1 MRGMLIPP
9 LMGAAVLAISTLLPV
24 PSSKVDPVKAIT
36 TTKVN
41 SSVIIKH
48 YPACVPYL
56 ERIRQEANRIGVR
69 PNMFLGLIIY
79 ESGCNT
85 NAISRAGAVGLGQ
98 VMPDYTIKGRPSTT
112 ALKEPNFNLMW
123 SANIL
128 RGALS
133 AYKGCEAQGLAR
145 YNGSAGKGCT
155 MTNLGQNYSRMVY
168 VMEAKVKEWQVYP

>member
-24 PSSKVDPVKAIT
+24 PSSKADPVKAIT

-56 ERIRQEANRIGVR
+56 ERIKQEANRIGVR

-112 ALKEPNFNLMW
+112 ALKEPNLNLKW
-123 SANIL
+123 SADIL
-128 RGALS
+128 RGALNL
-133 AYKGCEAQGLAR
+133 YKGNEAMGLAR
-145 YNGSAGKGCT
+145 YNGSAGSAA
-155 MTNLGQNYSRMVY
+155 GQRYANMVY
-168 VMEAKVKEWQVYP
+168 TMEARVKEWQVFP